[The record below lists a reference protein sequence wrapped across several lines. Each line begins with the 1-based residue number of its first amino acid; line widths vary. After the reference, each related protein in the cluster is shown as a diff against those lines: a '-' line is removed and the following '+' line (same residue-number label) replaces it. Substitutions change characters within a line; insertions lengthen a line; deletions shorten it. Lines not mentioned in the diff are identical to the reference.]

1 MVPGAVVGVAV
12 AVVLLVG
19 QIVLVVVDDQVAQGE
34 AVVRGHEV
42 DRAQR
47 AATAGELPVAE
58 QVRTARQARGQV
70 SQVRAQT
77 ALGDL
82 RGVMQPEGARGVAE
96 VVVPV
101 LEGLGELAGAPA
113 AWPHVPG
120 LADELDGAEHRVRGD
135 RREQRV
141 TW

>member
-1 MVPGAVVGVAV
+1 
-12 AVVLLVG
+12 
-19 QIVLVVVDDQVAQGE
+19 
-34 AVVRGHEV
+34 
-42 DRAQR
+42 
-47 AATAGELPVAE
+47 
-58 QVRTARQARGQV
+58 
-70 SQVRAQT
+70 
-77 ALGDL
+77 
-82 RGVMQPEGARGVAE
+82 MQPEGARGVAE

-141 TW
+141 TR